1 MAISVYTAVAQR
13 SVVMLAF
20 YLGFAGRARV
30 PVPWRSRCLKPS
42 IFGSKRRASCA
53 QWRGARSSRATSMPA
68 RSRATRSPSLPRS
81 SLRSALMVSS
91 RFSGY
96 NDGDLAQHFHALNF
110 LLGVTCVYISTIVSL
125 PSHRDAHPKPNVTPT
140 PSPTPMPALANPFPN
155 ITSNSFLFTHD
166 DKIRHQ
172 SSTGMLDQG
181 GVD

>member
-1 MAISVYTAVAQR
+1 MA
-13 SVVMLAF
+13 L
-20 YLGFAGRARV
+20 
-30 PVPWRSRCLKPS
+30 
-42 IFGSKRRASCA
+42 
-53 QWRGARSSRATSMPA
+53 
-68 RSRATRSPSLPRS
+68 SLPQALHLWLETS
-81 SLRSALMVSS
+81 GKLRTVEGREKLTCDLNASKEQSNAIAVIAALIAASALMVSS

-140 PSPTPMPALANPFPN
+140 PSPTTPMPALANPFPN